1 MHMSKPRKIT
11 PKSIKCVEIKNKFKE
26 NKAQLADQL
35 AALQKSESERE
46 KINLQMIAMKEK
58 MDSYDQ
64 AHDSEKEKYNLLKTK
79 VRELSKTVESL
90 RSQSN
95 DLRVQLDAEE
105 QKNNELN
112 GQLTILLTERKQW
125 ELVTQFVHRIT
136 DENPV
141 PSEQLIT
148 LFHDT

>member
-1 MHMSKPRKIT
+1 MIRLLI
-11 PKSIKCVEIKNKFKE
+11 I
-26 NKAQLADQL
+26 
-35 AALQKSESERE
+35 
-46 KINLQMIAMKEK
+46 KINLNEYEK
-58 MDSYDQ
+58 
-64 AHDSEKEKYNLLKTK
+64 
-79 VRELSKTVESL
+79 LSKTVESL